1 MIYYADTDVC
11 QHHLIQN
18 NLEFTRDIESFI
30 LTQDAK
36 CAVFHIPFPWDRGKG
51 EIFESRFSKIKDLC
65 DHVIVIGSELH
76 ETTVDFILRN
86 QQENITYF
94 ICGVVKNV
102 NSKQWMDWFTLST
115 YFYKEN
121 PILDQLNPYVPKSKT
136 FDILLGCIRPH
147 RTKIYEYVLKNNF
160 KDKAIMTYI
169 QNEINP
175 LQQLDTSNWIWPDGL
190 EPPEKDIRWTVSP
203 IIYQGRSMSLSTVV
217 PINIYNET
225 AYTVVAETNY
235 FNHFNFYTEKIV
247 KPILAE
253 RLFVVFSGQNYLRNL
268 RSLGFKTFDGII
280 NESYDDIEDTELR
293 FQEVFKQMKYLFS
306 HSQQEILDK
315 IKPITEHNKKIMLE
329 TNWHQNFSKE
339 FRAVLL
345 AHKVRN

>member
-1 MIYYADTDVC
+1 MIIYADSAVC
-11 QHHLIQN
+11 QYHLIQN
-18 NLEFTRDIESFI
+18 NLEFTRDIESFRQ
-30 LTQDAK
+30 TQGSK
-36 CAVFHIPFPWDRGKG
+36 CAVFHIPFPWDRGVG
-51 EIFESRFSKIKDLC
+51 ETFESRFCKIRDLC
-65 DHVIVIGSELH
+65 DRVTPLLSELH

-121 PILDQLNPYVPKSKT
+121 PILDQLNPYAPKSKT
-136 FDILLGCIRPH
+136 FDILLGCVRPH
-147 RTKIYEYVLKNNF
+147 RTKIHEYVLKNDF
-160 KDKAIMTYI
+160 KDNVIMTYI

-175 LQQLDTSNWIWPDGL
+175 LQQLDTSNWIWPEGL
-190 EPPEKDIRWTVSP
+190 EPPEKDISWTVSP
-203 IIYQGRSMSLSTVV
+203 IIYQGRSMSLSTIV

-253 RLFVVFSGQNYLRNL
+253 RLFVTFAGHHYLKNLRNF
-268 RSLGFKTFDGII
+268 GFKTFDGII
-280 NESYDDIEDTELR
+280 DESYDNIKDTESR
-293 FQEVFKQMKYLFS
+293 FQEVFKQMKYLFMS
-306 HSQQEILDK
+306 PQEEILDK
-315 IKPITEHNKKIMLE
+315 IRPITEYNKKIMLE
-329 TNWHQNFSKE
+329 TNWHQNFSRE
-339 FRAVLL
+339 FQDVLL
-345 AHKVRN
+345 DHTRQN